1 MLAVGKDAMKR
12 VLRLAWRGATFA
24 GAIAMLCAANARALD
39 NPAATA
45 PIASTSAASTSA
57 TAAPATPAA
66 AAAPAPAVAQA
77 VPQLPVSSVL
87 KPGQWVV
94 LPPVQPAAATS
105 PSVAATRGV
114 AAIPMPM
121 PAAAL
126 APPVPAV
133 APPPAA
139 VVAVP
144 ASAATIAASPAA
156 PAPVSASG
164 AALSAAAPVA
174 PPPAAMQPPAAAAA
188 APAPRLAAL
197 TPPGGAAAV
206 APAGGPTPAAG
217 ATAKDQPTPGAIALR
232 NTNDPSIVSNP
243 YSWSVMVYKSQHR
256 LVIYYRGHLYKEY
269 HAVFGRNLDP
279 GTKLWSGDRRTPE
292 GAYTI
297 IAKRLNSRW
306 RYFLKLDY
314 PNSADRTRYEQL
326 VERGEVPRFR
336 GRAISE
342 GDGIGIHGTDEPI
355 LNTGNV
361 NWTTGCI
368 SVDNGAIDEIEA
380 LLPVGT
386 LVVIKP

>member
-1 MLAVGKDAMKR
+1 V
-12 VLRLAWRGATFA
+12 T
-24 GAIAMLCAANARALD
+24 
-39 NPAATA
+39 
-45 PIASTSAASTSA
+45 
-57 TAAPATPAA
+57 
-66 AAAPAPAVAQA
+66 
-77 VPQLPVSSVL
+77 
-87 KPGQWVV
+87 
-94 LPPVQPAAATS
+94 
-105 PSVAATRGV
+105 
-114 AAIPMPM
+114 
-121 PAAAL
+121 
-126 APPVPAV
+126 
-133 APPPAA
+133 
-139 VVAVP
+139 
-144 ASAATIAASPAA
+144 
-156 PAPVSASG
+156 ASG
-164 AALSAAAPVA
+164 AALSAAAP
-174 PPPAAMQPPAAAAA
+174 AAHATPA
-188 APAPRLAAL
+188 APAPSLAAL
-197 TPPGGAAAV
+197 TPPGGATGAAPASGAAPV
-206 APAGGPTPAAG
+206 APAGAPAPAAG
-217 ATAKDQPTPGAIALR
+217 GAAKDQPTPGMIALR
-232 NTNDPSIVSNP
+232 NTDDPSIVRNP

-314 PNSADRTRYEQL
+314 PNSVDRARYEQL
-326 VERGEVPRFR
+326 VEQGKVPRLR
-336 GRAISE
+336 GHAISE

>member
-1 MLAVGKDAMKR
+1 MLVVGKDAMKR
-12 VLRLAWRGATFA
+12 AFRLAYRGVIFA
-24 GAIAMLCAANARALD
+24 SAIAMLCSANARALD
-39 NPAATA
+39 NPAGTT
-45 PIASTSAASTSA
+45 PIASTSA
-57 TAAPATPAA
+57 TAAPVTPAA
-66 AAAPAPAVAQA
+66 AP

-94 LPPVQPAAATS
+94 LPPVQPAAAAS
-105 PSVAATRGV
+105 PGVAATRGV
-114 AAIPMPM
+114 AAIPMPTPAVVVAPPVTANA
-121 PAAAL
+121 PAAA
-126 APPVPAV
+126 AMAV
-133 APPPAA
+133 APA
-139 VVAVP
+139 
-144 ASAATIAASPAA
+144 AATAASPAA
-156 PAPVSASG
+156 PAAVSASG
-164 AALSAAAPVA
+164 ASLSAAAP
-174 PPPAAMQPPAAAAA
+174 AAMQPAAAASA
-188 APAPRLAAL
+188 QSLAAL
-197 TPPGGAAAV
+197 TPPGGATAA
-206 APAGGPTPAAG
+206 APAAG
-217 ATAKDQPTPGAIALR
+217 GAAKDQPTQGVIALR

-256 LVIYYRGHLYKEY
+256 LVIYYRGHFYKEY

-297 IAKRLNSRW
+297 VAKRLNSRW

-314 PNSADRTRYEQL
+314 PNSVDRARYEEL
-326 VERGEVPRFR
+326 VSRGEVPRFR
-336 GRAISE
+336 GRAIPA

-368 SVDNGAIDEIEA
+368 SVDNGAIDEIET